1 MHVCIMHYVFFV
13 DVEVES
19 GCPSPLPPVFG
30 KTSSRGGQASGR
42 GLERGRCCG
51 EQAPPSANLRRV
63 ISPYIAR
70 ESDQLTLSQG
80 TILLWDA

>member
-30 KTSSRGGQASGR
+30 KTSSCGGQASGR
-42 GLERGRCCG
+42 GLERG
-51 EQAPPSANLRRV
+51 
-63 ISPYIAR
+63 
-70 ESDQLTLSQG
+70 
-80 TILLWDA
+80 

>member
-1 MHVCIMHYVFFV
+1 MCMYHKTSGFTSCMHICIMHYVFFV

-42 GLERGRCCG
+42 GLE
-51 EQAPPSANLRRV
+51 
-63 ISPYIAR
+63 
-70 ESDQLTLSQG
+70 
-80 TILLWDA
+80 